1 MVKFLLTIQNVSV
14 NVKSRVKIWRAGI
27 ELLIMVLDLIIFSR
41 AQLLRHVRRRGHSM
55 LDCKFVL
62 YM

>member
-41 AQLLRHVRRRGHSM
+41 AQLLRHVTCAKAGTQYVG
-55 LDCKFVL
+55 L
-62 YM
+62 